1 MPTIKDVIKQAKG
14 LGYSGT
20 DIYVP
25 KAEPYPHL
33 HIAKDHVTYST
44 TAGSHKALIKGSK
57 VREADAKS
65 VLDGAKRYPH
75 LHQLVEYI
83 VEN

>member
-1 MPTIKDVIKQAKG
+1 VPTIKDVVKQAKA
-14 LGYSGT
+14 LGYKGT

-25 KAEPYPHL
+25 VAGNYPHL

-44 TAGSHKALIKGSK
+44 TASSHKALIKGSL

-65 VLDGAKRYPH
+65 VLEGSKRNPH
-75 LHQLVEYI
+75 LHQLVQYI
-83 VEN
+83 VDN

>member
-1 MPTIKDVIKQAKG
+1 MPTIKDVIKEAKK

-25 KAEPYPHL
+25 KAGTYPHL

-44 TAGSHKALIKGSK
+44 TASSHKALIKGSL

-65 VLDGAKRYPH
+65 VLPAAAKYPH
-75 LHQLVEYI
+75 LKQLVEYI